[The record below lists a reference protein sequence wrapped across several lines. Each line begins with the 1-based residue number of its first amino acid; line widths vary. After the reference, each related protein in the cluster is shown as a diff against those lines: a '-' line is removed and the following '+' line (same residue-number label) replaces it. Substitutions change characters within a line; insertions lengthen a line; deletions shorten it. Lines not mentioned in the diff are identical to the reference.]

1 VITIARVYD
10 KQSVGNS
17 IRILVDRVW
26 ARGISKEEA
35 GIDLWMKEIAP
46 SSELRKWYNH
56 EDLKWLEFK
65 KRYFA
70 ELDEK
75 HDIVR
80 ALLGVSNGGEIT
92 LLFSARNRAHNNAV
106 ALKEYLDKFL
116 HDKSTIQSSPNE
128 PPMD

>member
-75 HDIVR
+75 RDIVR
-80 ALLGVSNGGEIT
+80 ALLGVSKGGDIT

-116 HDKSTIQSSPNE
+116 HNKSTIQPSPNE
-128 PPMD
+128 RPMD

>member
-1 VITIARVYD
+1 VITTARVYD

-26 ARGISKEEA
+26 PRGISKEGA

-75 HDIVR
+75 RDIVR
-80 ALLGVSNGGEIT
+80 ALLGVSKGGDIT
-92 LLFSARNRAHNNAV
+92 LLFSARNRAQNNAV

-116 HDKSTIQSSPNE
+116 QEKSTIQPSRNGLPI
-128 PPMD
+128 D